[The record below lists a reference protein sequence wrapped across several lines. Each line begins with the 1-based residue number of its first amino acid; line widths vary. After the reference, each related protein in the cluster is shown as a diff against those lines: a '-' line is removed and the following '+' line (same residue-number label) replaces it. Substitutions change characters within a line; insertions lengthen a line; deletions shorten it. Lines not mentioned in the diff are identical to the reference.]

1 MVEICPLFPTF
12 HQLGRCHQGIPENP
26 EKKLFKH
33 KTKQKANRL
42 IRSFWVLGITMSN
55 CWNIEGCHLLIC
67 FFKKFPLVRKPCRHS
82 TFAFLPCSMR
92 TPQGAAQV
100 ETTSWNLKYRGACG
114 SWYLP
119 RRGCTLP
126 SPNKILV
133 ATYPKQNKTTDKT
146 VFCCNQFLNSVHIMH
161 LTLKQSFSCDSEW

>member
-1 MVEICPLFPTF
+1 MHSSRFVYSVNSLLNWNHSKYGGGNMPSISDFPPA
-12 HQLGRCHQGIPENP
+12 GKMPSGN
-26 EKKLFKH
+26 
-33 KTKQKANRL
+33 
-42 IRSFWVLGITMSN
+42 TMSN

-146 VFCCNQFLNSVHIMH
+146 AFCCNQFLNSVHIMH
-161 LTLKQSFSCDSEW
+161 LTLKQSFSCDSE

>member
-1 MVEICPLFPTF
+1 MPSISDFPPAGKMPSGNTWKP
-12 HQLGRCHQGIPENP
+12 R
-26 EKKLFKH
+26 KKFV
-33 KTKQKANRL
+33 QAQNKAESKPINQIL
-42 IRSFWVLGITMSN
+42 WVLGITMSN

-67 FFKKFPLVRKPCRHS
+67 FFKKSPLVRKPCRHS

-119 RRGCTLP
+119 RQGCTLP

-133 ATYPKQNKTTDKT
+133 ATYPKRNKTTDKT